1 MRDLV
6 QNGIFGSLVSS
17 VSSIVSRKS
26 SRTNI
31 HGSDDHVVRHYTKGD
46 VDTEES
52 IQLHDMS
59 GANSASAERVDG
71 ADVPKHGAI
80 HVSKGYAVGGRHD

>member
-1 MRDLV
+1 MRELI

-17 VSSIVSRKS
+17 GSSIVSRKS

-31 HGSDDHVVRHYTKGD
+31 HGSGDHVVCHYTKGD
-46 VDTEES
+46 VDAEES
-52 IQLHDMS
+52 IQLQDMP
-59 GANSASAERVDG
+59 GAISASAERVDG
-71 ADVPKHGAI
+71 ADFPKHGAI